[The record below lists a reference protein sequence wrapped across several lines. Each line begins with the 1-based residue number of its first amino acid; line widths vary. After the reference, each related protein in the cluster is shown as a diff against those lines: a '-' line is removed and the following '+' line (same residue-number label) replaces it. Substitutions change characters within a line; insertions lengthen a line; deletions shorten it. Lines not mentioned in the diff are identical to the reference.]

1 MIVVVSRF
9 RVANGMEESV
19 RQAFIERPHRVD
31 HAPGFLGVEALTDRD
46 DPTIF
51 YLVTR
56 WTDVE
61 SFEEWYGSDEHD
73 RSHALI
79 PEGLK
84 LDAGW
89 TAVRYL
95 LPVDDGHGARG

>member
-9 RVANGMEESV
+9 RVANGMEDTV
-19 RQAFIERPHRVD
+19 RQAFIDRPHRVD
-31 HAPGFLGVEALTDRD
+31 HAPGFLSVEALTDRD

-56 WTDVE
+56 WTDHAA
-61 SFEEWYGSDEHD
+61 FEEWYGSDEHD

-79 PEGLK
+79 PQGLK

-89 TAVRYL
+89 TQVRYL
-95 LPVDDGHGARG
+95 LPIEGA